1 VRIVYVDFD
10 GTLVSTNMIHYLFH
24 ACVLAF
30 QETKRAGHALRGA
43 AVIASLPILFL
54 LDRVSARARDAF
66 FHRLYRGLSASHFRS
81 LLDRYWELHAAERTN
96 QAVLGRVRSLEAEG
110 YMPVIV
116 SGSTRPVVEAWR
128 SRHPL
133 FRAALCTDMQ
143 LDSCGRFSGRA
154 AGPILVEGAKVT
166 AIQDFERDN
175 RLTVEE
181 RICIGDSIQDL
192 PMLSHA
198 TRPIAA
204 NPSPALAREAR
215 RRSWEVLRGSH
226 A

>member
-24 ACVLAF
+24 AGRPL
-30 QETKRAGHALRGA
+30 RAA
-43 AVIASLPILFL
+43 AVIASLPILYL
-54 LDRVSARARDAF
+54 LDRYSARARDAF
-66 FHRLYRGLSASHFRS
+66 FHKLYRGMAAARFRL
-81 LLDRYWELHAAERTN
+81 LLDRYWKANAGRRTCE
-96 QAVLGRVRSLEAEG
+96 AVLSRVRSLEAEG
-110 YMPVIV
+110 YLPVIV

-128 SRHPL
+128 SQHPL
-133 FRAALCTDMQ
+133 FRAALCTD
-143 LDSCGRFSGRA
+143 LEIDSRGLFTGRA
-154 AGPILVEGAKVT
+154 AGKIVVEEEKVA

-175 RLTVEE
+175 GLEVEE
-181 RICIGDSIQDL
+181 RICIGDSIQDV

-198 TRPIAA
+198 TRAIAA
-204 NPSPALAREAR
+204 NPSRALAREAR